1 MTDPDGTD
9 PDGTD
14 PEEAGTDPLDLAR
27 DVADRYRRA
36 PGQPAVAP
44 RRRRRPPP
52 PAAGPRARRDD
63 AVPISEALGELIRER
78 GWGKQLDVQRV
89 LDDWASLVGPEVAQH
104 SRVTGYADAV
114 VHVETRT
121 TAWATQL
128 KLLAPRIV
136 AKLNE
141 LLGDGSVVRIEIR
154 GPQAPSWSSGPR
166 SIRGQRGPR
175 DTYG

>member
-1 MTDPDGTD
+1 MS
-9 PDGTD
+9 D
-14 PEEAGTDPLDLAR
+14 PEDPNDPLDLAR
-27 DVADRYRRA
+27 DITDRYKRGGA
-36 PGQPAVAP
+36 PAPKGQ
-44 RRRRRPPP
+44 RRRRPPP
-52 PAAGPRARRDD
+52 PVGPRQRRED
-63 AVPISEALGELIRER
+63 AVPISEVLGDLIRDR
-78 GWGKQLDVQRV
+78 GWGKQIDAQRV
-89 LDDWASLVGPEVAQH
+89 FDDWASIVGPEVAQH
-104 SRVTGYADAV
+104 SRVTGFADSV

-154 GPQAPSWSSGPR
+154 GPQAPSWKSGPR

>member
-1 MTDPDGTD
+1 M
-9 PDGTD
+9 
-14 PEEAGTDPLDLAR
+14 
-27 DVADRYRRA
+27 
-36 PGQPAVAP
+36 
-44 RRRRRPPP
+44 
-52 PAAGPRARRDD
+52 
-63 AVPISEALGELIRER
+63 PISEVLGELIRDR
-78 GWGKQLDVQRV
+78 GWGKQLDAQRV
-89 LDDWASLVGPEVAQH
+89 LEDWGSIVGPEVAQH

-136 AKLNE
+136 ARLNE
-141 LLGDGSVVRIEIR
+141 LLGDGSVLRIEIR
-154 GPQAPSWSSGPR
+154 GPQAPSWKSGPR